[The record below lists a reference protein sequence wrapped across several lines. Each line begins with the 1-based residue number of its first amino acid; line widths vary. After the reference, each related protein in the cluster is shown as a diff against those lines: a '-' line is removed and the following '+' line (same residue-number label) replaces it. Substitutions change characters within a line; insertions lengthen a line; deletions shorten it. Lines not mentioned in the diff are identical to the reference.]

1 MLSCLFLRYLSM
13 PFLDRIKRTQHPEA
27 CLIPELVWD
36 EFFLFDDFPDE
47 LHSWMDCSE
56 EEFRKKSS
64 RVSDDEKQRVWMAL
78 AFSHP
83 SLSNEELIKLGGKL
97 GLGVTDLLDVT
108 CMLGNS
114 PRYLALWDSLAQKE
128 PYSESLINNYQ
139 LRIKRAAACGFL
151 YILKS
156 VISVI
161 DPEEPSSHP
170 WLIEADDFEAFQCA
184 AGYAHLD
191 IFNYLEEKSCSEIL
205 QDIIAVYD
213 FIAFRVSAAKGHL
226 DIIHY
231 LEEKFPP
238 ETLQEMIAV
247 RNYDAFIGAAASG
260 HLDILRYLEEKTSP
274 KTLQDMIA
282 AQNYAAFIGA
292 AKSGHLDILRYLE
305 EKTSPK
311 ILQDMIAADNYQ
323 SFLSAAINGH
333 LNILHYLEEKSSS
346 ETLKKMIAAR
356 NYDAFRYA
364 AARGHLEIL
373 RYLEKKSSSETLK
386 KMIAVDNFI
395 VFISVVM
402 GGHLDIIHYLEEK
415 VSPETLQQMIAAQN
429 FYAFMAAAEWGHL
442 DVLLYLEKKS
452 SSETRQDVITA
463 LNYGVFRYAA
473 ASGHLNI
480 LHYLEKK
487 SSPETL
493 QQMIAAR
500 NFYAFM
506 GAAERGHLDVLNYL
520 EEKSSSETLQKMI
533 AAQNFYAFRYAAKN
547 GHLDILHYLEEK
559 SSPETLQQMI
569 VEEDFYAFRHA
580 VQNGHFDVTN
590 HLLNHAAVFSY
601 TESHQY
607 ESQQSH
613 VTPFIE
619 NKLTALRA
627 RQQQMQTHDQDA
639 VFDVTSTE
647 EARLLFYVARNLI
660 RRNDAGLIE
669 DLRYLLEIPSIKAL
683 AHTAITLNQPN
694 ELLRLALSLGN
705 RDAATLLLNIPA
717 VRELAQQNN
726 FYQDEQQEGVDLRE
740 LAADTESS
748 MTALTQGEQ
757 KRLHAAIERYEP
769 LLKQAGASAILG
781 DLRYTLESH
790 YRANPA
796 VLATKNESIHLP
808 LCWHDFAAL
817 SLTTQQRENALKAYY
832 QNKPH
837 TAWRYISKPN
847 HWMHEDAGYVYIN
860 EEHTE
865 RWSTF
870 EEYQSLIGILYLAA
884 IDELAPCIDGFTFAT
899 RLAHF
904 IDELAHLGRAHNW
917 DKSKLKNGVQEHYD
931 DLEADRPSCF
941 SGVKRRLFQSVLGH
955 PLLKILTED
964 IIKTEINEF
973 LKAHFEKNIHPENR
987 LALKQAWDKG
997 IEGEEITQE
1006 DINLIKTLNVNEEQ
1020 QLQFKHYLSN
1030 KYGSSF
1036 SGDLRL
1042 VFKVDEAFLAT
1053 SSASLHLF
1061 KHGGL
1066 MVDYF
1071 SRINEAENTSEP
1083 TAQNPNRFFGS
1094 PCQHQNDR
1102 QPEFGSNVMNHHTL

>member
-1 MLSCLFLRYLSM
+1 M
-13 PFLDRIKRTQHPEA
+13 PFLNCIERTQHPEA
-27 CLIPELVWD
+27 CLIPDPVWKEL
-36 EFFLFDDFPDE
+36 FLFECFPDE
-47 LHSWMDCSE
+47 LHSWMDCSDE
-56 EEFRKKSS
+56 ELRKKLS
-64 RVSDDEKQRVWMAL
+64 RASDDEKQRAWIAL
-78 AFSHP
+78 AFSRP
-83 SLSNEELIKLGGKL
+83 SLSNEELINLGGKF
-97 GLGVTDLLDVT
+97 GLGVTDLLDLT
-108 CMLGNS
+108 SLLGS
-114 PRYLALWDSLAQKE
+114 TPKYLALWDSLAQRE
-128 PYSESLINNYQ
+128 PYSESLIKNYQ
-139 LRIKRAAACGFL
+139 VRIQRAAACGFL

-156 VISVI
+156 VLSVI
-161 DPEEPSSHP
+161 EPEEPSSHP

-184 AGYAHLD
+184 ARYAHLD
-191 IFNYLEEKSCSEIL
+191 IFNYLEEKSCSETL
-205 QDIIAVYD
+205 QDIIAVND
-213 FIAFRVSAAKGHL
+213 FIAFRVSAANGHL
-226 DIIHY
+226 DILHY
-231 LEEKFPP
+231 LEEKFSP
-238 ETLQEMIAV
+238 ETLQEMIGV
-247 RNYDAFIGAAASG
+247 RNYDAFIDAAASG

-274 KTLQDMIA
+274 KILQDMIA
-282 AQNYAAFIGA
+282 AQNYDAFIGA
-292 AKSGHLDILRYLE
+292 AASGHLDILRYLE

-323 SFLSAAINGH
+323 SFLSAAKNGHLDILRYLEKKSPSETLQQMIAADNFIVFISLVMDGHLDIIHYLEEKISPETLQQMIAARNFYAFIVAAEMGHLDILHYLEKKTSSETRQDVIAARNYDVFRYAAVRGH

-346 ETLKKMIAAR
+346 ETLQQ
-356 NYDAFRYA
+356 
-364 AARGHLEIL
+364 
-373 RYLEKKSSSETLK
+373 
-386 KMIAVDNFI
+386 MIAVDDFYAFRHAAEN
-395 VFISVVM
+395 
-402 GGHLDIIHYLEEK
+402 GHLD
-415 VSPETLQQMIAAQN
+415 TL
-429 FYAFMAAAEWGHL
+429 H
-442 DVLLYLEKKS
+442 
-452 SSETRQDVITA
+452 
-463 LNYGVFRYAA
+463 
-473 ASGHLNI
+473 
-480 LHYLEKK
+480 
-487 SSPETL
+487 
-493 QQMIAAR
+493 
-500 NFYAFM
+500 
-506 GAAERGHLDVLNYL
+506 YL
-520 EEKSSSETLQKMI
+520 EEKSSSETLQQMI
-533 AAQNFYAFRYAAKN
+533 AEEDFYAFRFAAKN

-569 VEEDFYAFRHA
+569 AEEDFYAFRHA
-580 VQNGHFDVTN
+580 AQNGHFDVTN
-590 HLLNHAAVFSY
+590 HLLSHAAVFSY
-601 TESHQY
+601 TEAHQY

-619 NKLTALRA
+619 NKLTALRTS
-627 RQQQMQTHDQDA
+627 QQKMQAHYQDA

-647 EARLLFYVARNLI
+647 EAKLLFYIARNLI

-717 VRELAQQNN
+717 VRELAQQYN
-726 FYQDEQQEGVDLRE
+726 FYQNEQQEGVDLRE
-740 LAADTESS
+740 FAADTESS

-769 LLKQAGASAILG
+769 LLKQAGAPAVLE

-796 VLATKNESIHLP
+796 VLATENESIYLP
-808 LCWHDFAAL
+808 LSWNDFVAL
-817 SLTTQQRENALKAYY
+817 SLTPMQREKALKAYY

-847 HWMHEDAGYVYIN
+847 HWMHEDAGYVCIN
-860 EEHTE
+860 EERTE
-865 RWSTF
+865 RWSNF

-899 RLAHF
+899 RLTHF

-917 DKSKLKNGVQEHYD
+917 DTSKLKNGVQEHYD

-955 PLLKILTED
+955 PLLKLLTED

-973 LKAHFEKNIHPENR
+973 LKAHFEKNIYPENR

-997 IEGEEITQE
+997 IEGEELTQE

-1020 QLQFKHYLSN
+1020 QLEFKRYLSN

-1036 SGDLRL
+1036 SEDSTLI
-1042 VFKVDEAFLAT
+1042 VKVDEAFLVT
-1053 SSASLHLF
+1053 PSASSHLF

-1071 SRINEAENTSEP
+1071 SRINEAEKPSEP
-1083 TAQNPNRFFGS
+1083 AAQNPNRFFGP

-1102 QPEFGSNVMNHHTL
+1102 QPEFGSNVVNYPTH